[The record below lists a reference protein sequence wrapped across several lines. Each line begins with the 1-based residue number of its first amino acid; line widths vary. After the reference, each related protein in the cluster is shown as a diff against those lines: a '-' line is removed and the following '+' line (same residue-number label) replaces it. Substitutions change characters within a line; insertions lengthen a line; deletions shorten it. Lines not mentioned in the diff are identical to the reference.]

1 VGEDRDRDRV
11 VVVVVGVGVG
21 VGVGDGGKR
30 RFGMHSLG
38 AVVSRGRVVVTR
50 ASVESDARARV
61 VGRPMRAV
69 IGADARVGARA
80 TVGRG
85 ATGRLGR
92 RADAAR
98 RAAEDASAAETAET
112 AEETARR
119 ASVDAGMFESQALP
133 ENYCIIE
140 GRNSVVDFADMQVDE
155 IAKNI
160 ESRRQRVFLL
170 MEELRRLRVQ
180 QRVKAIGTDD
190 AEVEPK
196 REFESVIPGF
206 PVLTEDSVQDY
217 RIYWGVAVG
226 ILLLFGGLIA
236 PVAEVKLGLGGTSY
250 AEFIDS
256 VHLPAQ
262 LAQVDPIVASF
273 TGGAVG
279 AISAFFVIEIQNV
292 KEQRKK
298 ICMYCKGSGYLQC
311 AECSTSSRPGRLIDP
326 TSNTKCI
333 CPTCSGTAKVMC
345 TSCLCTGM
353 ALATEHDPRIDPF
366 D

>member
-1 VGEDRDRDRV
+1 MMTTMCVSSSTAVRACERPVMTTARRV
-11 VVVVVGVGVG
+11 RINRG
-21 VGVGDGGKR
+21 
-30 RFGMHSLG
+30 
-38 AVVSRGRVVVTR
+38 VVSRAKR
-50 ASVESDARARV
+50 AARV
-61 VGRPMRAV
+61 AATEG
-69 IGADARVGARA
+69 DAGESS
-80 TVGRG
+80 TV
-85 ATGRLGR
+85 
-92 RADAAR
+92 
-98 RAAEDASAAETAET
+98 EDAVAAAAAVT
-112 AEETARR
+112 
-119 ASVDAGMFESQALP
+119 ESTSLP
-133 ENYCIIE
+133 ENFCIIE
-140 GRNSVVDFADMQVDE
+140 GRNSVVDFADMQAGE
-155 IAKNI
+155 IAQNI

-180 QRVKAIGTDD
+180 QRVKTIGLDD
-190 AEVEPK
+190 EDVQPP

-206 PVLTEDSVQDY
+206 PVLTEDSVKDY
-217 RIYWGVAVG
+217 RIYWGAAVG
-226 ILLLFGGLIA
+226 LLLLFGGLIA
-236 PVAEVKLGLGGTSY
+236 PMAEVKLGLGGTSY

-298 ICMYCKGSGYLQC
+298 ICMYCKGTGYLQC
-311 AECSTSSRPGRLIDP
+311 AECSMSERPGRLIDP
-326 TSNTKCI
+326 TTKSRCI

-353 ALATEHDPRIDPF
+353 ALATEHDPCIDPF

>member
-1 VGEDRDRDRV
+1 MMMMMTRTTRTRTRGGALARGRERAV
-11 VVVVVGVGVG
+11 VV
-21 VGVGDGGKR
+21 
-30 RFGMHSLG
+30 
-38 AVVSRGRVVVTR
+38 
-50 ASVESDARARV
+50 DARARV
-61 VGRPMRAV
+61 VRRSTRAV
-69 IGADARVGARA
+69 TVTVSDRGLARGIARG
-80 TVGRG
+80 TGSGRG
-85 ATGRLGR
+85 AETRR
-92 RADAAR
+92 RAS
-98 RAAEDASAAETAET
+98 AEDAAVETSEGN
-112 AEETARR
+112 E
-119 ASVDAGMFESQALP
+119 GMFESKSLP

-140 GRNSVVDFADMQVDE
+140 GRNSVVDFADMQVEE
-155 IAKNI
+155 IAMNI

-180 QRVKAIGTDD
+180 QRVKTIGSED
-190 AEVEPK
+190 ADVEPK

-311 AECSTSSRPGRLIDP
+311 AECSTSPRPGRLIDP
-326 TSNTKCI
+326 KSNTKCI

>member
-1 VGEDRDRDRV
+1 MRDDDADDAMR
-11 VVVVVGVGVG
+11 
-21 VGVGDGGKR
+21 
-30 RFGMHSLG
+30 
-38 AVVSRGRVVVTR
+38 
-50 ASVESDARARV
+50 DARAN
-61 VGRPMRAV
+61 GGGERAS
-69 IGADARVGARA
+69 ADARESVADGARGMGA
-80 TVGRG
+80 NARGRD
-85 ATGRLGR
+85 AQSDRRGR
-92 RADAAR
+92 RRSGAATT
-98 RAAEDASAAETAET
+98 AANDD
-112 AEETARR
+112 AEEDDAEGVAR
-119 ASVDAGMFESQALP
+119 DFDSQALP

-140 GRNSVVDFADMQVDE
+140 GRNSVVDFADMQAGE
-155 IAKNI
+155 IAQNI
-160 ESRRQRVFLL
+160 ESRRQRLFLL

-180 QRVKAIGTDD
+180 QRVKTIGLDD
-190 AEVEPK
+190 DEVKET

-206 PVLTEDSVQDY
+206 PVLTEDSVKDY
-217 RIYWGVAVG
+217 RIYWGAAVG
-226 ILLLFGGLIA
+226 FLLLFGGLIA
-236 PVAEVKLGLGGTSY
+236 PMAEVKLGLGGTSY

-311 AECSTSSRPGRLIDP
+311 AECSTSNRPGRLIDP
-326 TSNTKCI
+326 TSNTRCI

>member
-1 VGEDRDRDRV
+1 MRA
-11 VVVVVGVGVG
+11 
-21 VGVGDGGKR
+21 K
-30 RFGMHSLG
+30 
-38 AVVSRGRVVVTR
+38 ASRTTR
-50 ASVESDARARV
+50 AEWART
-61 VGRPMRAV
+61 RA
-69 IGADARVGARA
+69 GG
-80 TVGRG
+80 T
-85 ATGRLGR
+85 R
-92 RADAAR
+92 RAIGEGEGEGAATTAANDDAEEDDAEGAAR
-98 RAAEDASAAETAET
+98 DF
-112 AEETARR
+112 
-119 ASVDAGMFESQALP
+119 DSQALP

-140 GRNSVVDFADMQVDE
+140 GRNSVVDFADMQAGE
-155 IAKNI
+155 IAQNI
-160 ESRRQRVFLL
+160 ESRRQRLFLL

-180 QRVKAIGTDD
+180 QRVKTIGLDD
-190 AEVEPK
+190 DEVKET

-206 PVLTEDSVQDY
+206 PVLTEDSVKDY
-217 RIYWGVAVG
+217 RIYWGAAVG
-226 ILLLFGGLIA
+226 FLLLFGGLIA
-236 PVAEVKLGLGGTSY
+236 PMAEVKLGLGGTSY

-311 AECSTSSRPGRLIDP
+311 AECSTSNRPGRLIDP
-326 TSNTKCI
+326 TSNTRCI

>member
-1 VGEDRDRDRV
+1 MRA
-11 VVVVVGVGVG
+11 
-21 VGVGDGGKR
+21 K
-30 RFGMHSLG
+30 
-38 AVVSRGRVVVTR
+38 ASRAARAEWTRTR
-50 ASVESDARARV
+50 A
-61 VGRPMRAV
+61 G
-69 IGADARVGARA
+69 G
-80 TVGRG
+80 T
-85 ATGRLGR
+85 R
-92 RADAAR
+92 RAIGEGEGEGAATT
-98 RAAEDASAAETAET
+98 AANDD
-112 AEETARR
+112 AEEDDAEGEAR
-119 ASVDAGMFESQALP
+119 DFDSQALP

-140 GRNSVVDFADMQVDE
+140 GRNSVVDFADMQAGE
-155 IAKNI
+155 IAQNI
-160 ESRRQRVFLL
+160 ESRRQRLFLL

-180 QRVKAIGTDD
+180 QRVKTIGLDD
-190 AEVEPK
+190 DEVKET

-206 PVLTEDSVQDY
+206 PVLTEDSVKDY
-217 RIYWGVAVG
+217 RIYWGAAVG
-226 ILLLFGGLIA
+226 FLLLFGGLIA
-236 PVAEVKLGLGGTSY
+236 PMAEVKLGLGGTSY

-311 AECSTSSRPGRLIDP
+311 AECSTSNRPGRLIDP
-326 TSNTKCI
+326 TSNTRCI